1 VSLGFGF
8 RGFCLLC
15 GLAVVERARPRFLLF
30 FFFLRFSFFPVFPG
44 SGLYLDL
51 FFFLSGSLFFMWSG
65 GFVW

>member
-8 RGFCLLC
+8 RGVLF
-15 GLAVVERARPRFLLF
+15 VVWSGGGGEGATSLFF

-51 FFFLSGSLFFMWSG
+51 FFFLSGSLFFMWGG

>member
-1 VSLGFGF
+1 VDGVAALRWPG
-8 RGFCLLC
+8 
-15 GLAVVERARPRFLLF
+15 VMDARPRFLLFF

-51 FFFLSGSLFFMWSG
+51 FFFLSGSLFFMWGG